1 MAKINNKDFISEDFG
16 QPAIVALK
24 EILKLTDELIGTL
37 KKVGN
42 ESEGALEGLSPKDS
56 VKDTKKLNEV
66 LERLVETEKQ
76 LNKLTEDKKKV
87 TADLKK
93 LEDQKLKQDK
103 AALDLVLK
111 SNKAKQEEQKTLL
124 AEQKVVQ
131 QNLRTSIARR
141 KERERQFK
149 ARSKDRASRK
159 KQLTEYQKESRRLT
173 ELRNRYKDLAVAEKA
188 NTKEAKDL
196 LKEVVALDKKLK
208 DLDETVGQNQR
219 SVGDYG
225 KALEGLNGA
234 IGKLGVFAAIT
245 KVIELFVNAFGD
257 TREGALQL
265 EIAFSKVSE
274 SVKVLVQNIISASKG
289 VKDFFTSFSTLDFGK
304 VFKLI
309 DVQSQIFSKKID
321 KFFIESFTGI
331 SGFIFNSINEAK
343 KGFIEL
349 EIFLKKAEKK
359 LTINPA
365 NLKKIDDEISNLE
378 NTLQNLES
386 SEESPLEKAI
396 KQIDNEI
403 SNLESSIES
412 IKKPFSDSIN
422 SIAKA
427 FEGTIETTSKAITE
441 QEKFLRL
448 QLATKISISEQ
459 EKELA
464 GLAEQR
470 QILQDISDDDTLSF
484 IERKKFI
491 DLAND
496 AAVKFSALENKLAL
510 DKEKLTIEAI
520 KQDLRR
526 VSAQEKARLGITNL
540 SIEEIKTGEQLQEI
554 LKKRDVAKK
563 ISDANDEA
571 FNAAFIERVDK
582 EIEVKAFQRDQEEKQ
597 RKTKR
602 DDFEQELDIIEEL
615 GEQTIA
621 INQKVLADQTKS
633 LSQRRA
639 ALNKNNEQEKKIFKE
654 GVDRI
659 RQQGIASIQN
669 RNDLT
674 EAQKA
679 ERIELIKTADI
690 NAILNEQDQVK
701 ALESIKAIQLG
712 EIETQRL
719 KDLLKIKKDISLQN
733 EEDAKALKEETKKTL
748 ELQEAIAIQEKKL
761 ANDKFDLEEAERKN
775 QKENLEKRIDLLQED
790 SVKRLELEKQLNQ
803 LLLDEQKERL
813 DKEKD
818 AEEDGAEKRAEL
830 IQKSAELITNLV
842 EKQNEKRLASI
853 DKQISDVEER
863 QSTLRSLAENGNEE
877 AVKSLAESEKR
888 EAEIRREKEKELQRQ
903 QRIEAGLAAFQV
915 FSANAQQDPET
926 ALSKTITDVT
936 ALTAFLGGLPSFFVG
951 TEDTGK
957 AGNSLDSNGGRLSIL
972 HDNERV
978 MTAEQNKRIGNIS
991 NEELTRLAVDSTRG
1005 TFNNFENVS
1014 SSGPSILIGERESI
1028 KNEINELI
1036 RAVKRNKPVDPSQ
1049 SFNQRTGVLSEVYQ
1063 YANKKSKTHKKVF
1076 IPAKRR

>member
-1 MAKINNKDFISEDFG
+1 
-16 QPAIVALK
+16 
-24 EILKLTDELIGTL
+24 
-37 KKVGN
+37 
-42 ESEGALEGLSPKDS
+42 
-56 VKDTKKLNEV
+56 
-66 LERLVETEKQ
+66 
-76 LNKLTEDKKKV
+76 
-87 TADLKK
+87 
-93 LEDQKLKQDK
+93 
-103 AALDLVLK
+103 
-111 SNKAKQEEQKTLL
+111 
-124 AEQKVVQ
+124 
-131 QNLRTSIARR
+131 
-141 KERERQFK
+141 
-149 ARSKDRASRK
+149 
-159 KQLTEYQKESRRLT
+159 
-173 ELRNRYKDLAVAEKA
+173 
-188 NTKEAKDL
+188 
-196 LKEVVALDKKLK
+196 LDKKLK

-219 SVGDYG
+219 SVGDYK
-225 KALEGLNGA
+225 KAVEGLKDSIKTGFKTGPLLAIGA
-234 IGKLGVFAAIT
+234 IFAGIGT
-245 KVIELFVNAFGD
+245 AFGD
-257 TREGALQL
+257 TREGALGLQIL
-265 EIAFSKVSE
+265 FSKFTE
-274 SVKVLVQNIISASKG
+274 TAKVLVQGLLSTGPAIKETFSAIG
-289 VKDFFTSFSTLDFGK
+289 DSFSETFVSAEIKYNKFLKTIAEGKAFFGVDGAEEEVKNLDEEIK
-304 VFKLI
+304 
-309 DVQSQIFSKKID
+309 
-321 KFFIESFTGI
+321 
-331 SGFIFNSINEAK
+331 
-343 KGFIEL
+343 EL
-349 EIFLKKAEKK
+349 EKTLKE
-359 LTINPA
+359 
-365 NLKKIDDEISNLE
+365 
-378 NTLQNLES
+378 
-386 SEESPLEKAI
+386 LEK
-396 KQIDNEI
+396 
-403 SNLESSIES
+403 SSV
-412 IKKPFSDSIN
+412 SDSI
-422 SIAKA
+422 SKIGKS
-427 FEGTIETTSKAITE
+427 FEGISETTSKAIDSQKE
-441 QEKFLRL
+441 FLEL
-448 QLATKISISEQ
+448 QLATRISISEQ
-459 EKELA
+459 EKALA

-582 EIEVKAFQRDQEEKQ
+582 EIEVRAFQRDQEEKQ

-674 EAQKA
+674 KAQKA

-733 EEDAKALKEETKKTL
+733 EEDAKALKEETTKTL
-748 ELQEAIAIQEKKL
+748 ELQKTIEVKEKKL
-761 ANDKFDLEEAERKN
+761 ANDKFDLEEAETKN
-775 QKENLEKRIDLLQED
+775 QKENLQKRIDLLEKN
-790 SVKRLELEKQLNQ
+790 SIKRLELEKELNQ
-803 LLLDEQKERL
+803 LLLDEQQERL

-830 IQKSAELITNLV
+830 IQKSAELVTNLV
-842 EKQNEKRLASI
+842 EKQNEKRLAAI

-863 QSTLRSLAENGNEE
+863 QNTLRSLAENGNEE

-957 AGNSLDSNGGRLSIL
+957 VGNALDSNGGRLSVL

-1014 SSGPSILIGERESI
+1014 SSGPSILIGEKESI

-1063 YANKKSKTHKKVF
+1063 YANKRSKTHKKVF
-1076 IPAKRR
+1076 IPTKRK